1 MTDTDR
7 LIVLLENA
15 LLEVMQDLDKDI
27 GSHTAFVLSDEAR
40 ALSRQLREMR
50 GDLQ

>member
-7 LIVLLENA
+7 IIVLLENA

-27 GSHTAFVLSDEAR
+27 GSHTAFVLSREAQ
-40 ALSRQLREMR
+40 ALSIQLRKVR